1 MFTGAAAVVVVVIFV
16 EASAPKAHST
26 LLGLAV
32 GILTSG
38 EGLPNLFCLV
48 ISSLGHLR
56 SLSVPLCKGDTVS
69 TGGGGG
75 SQEDRRWLSAAECDR
90 LKGA

>member
-1 MFTGAAAVVVVVIFV
+1 MFTGAAAVVVVFV
-16 EASAPKAHST
+16 EASSPKAHSS

-48 ISSLGHLR
+48 TSSLGHRFSLR
-56 SLSVPLCKGDTVS
+56 SLFAKGTQCLRE
-69 TGGGGG
+69 GGG
-75 SQEDRRWLSAAECDR
+75 SQEDRRWLSAAECNG